1 MAKPKILLSPKP
13 GAEMDYIAAVEL
25 VGGIATAK
33 YCPEFSDEYDGLVL
47 CGGNDINPALYGEDI
62 AGSVDIDYKRDEAE
76 IKLAKAFIDAE
87 KPVLGICRGY
97 QLLNVLFGGSLIQH
111 LENTDSHRSET
122 KPDRVHNI
130 TLKEDSILKKLYRN
144 DEILVNS
151 VHHQAVARLGEN
163 LKVTAMCDNVI
174 EAFQHEF
181 LPVLGVQ
188 FHPERICGA
197 KDTVDGSEIF
207 KYFIELCK

>member
-1 MAKPKILLSPKP
+1 MNKPKILLSPKP
-13 GAEMDYIAAVEL
+13 GAEKAYADAVEL
-25 VGGIATAK
+25 GGGIATVK
-33 YCPEFSDEYDGLVL
+33 YCPEFSDEYDGLIL
-47 CGGNDINPALYGEDI
+47 CGGNDINPSLYGEEI
-62 AGSVDIDYKRDEAE
+62 NGATDIDYKRDEAE
-76 IKLAKAFIDAE
+76 MKLAKAFIDAK

-111 LENTDSHRSET
+111 LENTESHRSKT
-122 KPDRVHNI
+122 KIDRVHNI
-130 TLKEDSILKKLYRN
+130 TLKEASVLKKLYKN

-151 VHHQAVARLGEN
+151 VHHQAIARVGEN
-163 LKVTAMCDNVI
+163 LNVTAMCDNVI

-188 FHPERICGA
+188 FHPERMCGA
-197 KDTVDGSEIF
+197 KDTVDGTEIF